1 MINACQMI
9 RRDSGWV
16 NGPMVD
22 SFRGEYFPYKWK
34 KSLKT
39 ETIQLCLQGM
49 LLKKVRL
56 GHFIISPS
64 LKYSLRIYD
73 LALRLRQM

>member
-22 SFRGEYFPYKWK
+22 SFRGEHFPYKWK
-34 KSLKT
+34 KFLKT

-56 GHFIISPS
+56 GRFTISLS
-64 LKYSLRIYD
+64 EIFSENI
-73 LALRLRQM
+73 